1 MGKKKIIALMFCI
14 IVSVM
19 CLCSC
24 GTKKGVA
31 DNETTTDNDT
41 TTNTEEISSTESQ
54 TESTEEQIE
63 STEEETESS
72 LNEDETT
79 PIIKVA
85 IKDNDGNR
93 TEVLKDNIDG
103 LSWDEENLT
112 LTLKNFKPAQGYG
125 IYIYDENNDI
135 EYGKPEG
142 DKSATVNVVVEGV
155 NTFEGNDARWLH
167 GIKTGFLVDTVFTG
181 NGELNFE
188 GGIDYTTGFIF
199 DAKGDVTFD
208 GPKVHVTGAFDTDVF
223 KCNKIVI
230 KDSYLYFDCFPSYYK
245 GGNTIGCGYMT
256 AYYYELDGG
265 TIVVKY
271 EDGDT
276 SYEMGTECASI
287 VVFEEI
293 KGKDGKIIFTG
304 DEKQVNAYGRV
315 RNSYLKEVSDTPG
328 IEVIKDSKYDVS
340 KYELKK

>member
-14 IVSVM
+14 IISVM

-72 LNEDETT
+72 LNEDETN

-155 NTFEGNDARWLH
+155 NTFEGNDDRWLH

-188 GGIDYTTGFIF
+188 GGIDYTAGFIF
-199 DAKGDVTFD
+199 AAKGDVTFD
-208 GPKVHVTGAFDTDVF
+208 GPKMHITGAFNTDMF
-223 KCNKIVI
+223 NCNKMVI
-230 KDSYLYFDCFPSYYK
+230 KDSYLYFDCFPW
-245 GGNTIGCGYMT
+245 TDCGYMT

-265 TIVVKY
+265 TIVVNY
-271 EDGDT
+271 EVPEND
-276 SYEMGTECASI
+276 YEIREDCASV

-304 DEKQVNAYGRV
+304 DKKQVKAYGRV
-315 RNSYLKEVSDTPG
+315 MDGHFKEVSDTPG
-328 IEVIKDSKYDVS
+328 IEVIRDSKYDIS
-340 KYELKK
+340 EYELKNDV